1 LGAVAGSKGSPG
13 GGVQTWNPERYA
25 RTAGFVPEFGVAV
38 LGLLAPMAGENI
50 LDLGCGDGS
59 LSERIIASG
68 ASAVGVDASPEQV
81 AAAKSRGVDARVCE
95 GQSLDFDADFDAVFS
110 NAALHWMRPPGRV
123 AAGVWRALKP
133 GGRFVGEMGGK
144 GNIEAVVGALT
155 ECLERRGIDAR
166 ALSPWYFPGVDDYTA
181 LLQGAGFRVIH
192 MELFPRPTQI
202 PGVIEDWLWTFC
214 EVFLNAVPDGGRP
227 AFMAELEEALAPEL
241 LDDRGRWSVDYVRL
255 RFHAVRD

>member
-1 LGAVAGSKGSPG
+1 LGAVTGSKGSPG

-110 NAALHWMRPPGRV
+110 NAALHWMLPPGPV
-123 AAGVWRALKP
+123 AAGVFRALKP

-144 GNIEAVVGALT
+144 GNIAAILGALT
-155 ECLERRGIDAR
+155 VCLGRRGIDAA

-181 LLQGAGFRVIH
+181 LLQGAGFRVRS

-202 PGVIEDWLWTFC
+202 PGGIEDWLWTFC
-214 EVFLNAVPDGGRP
+214 EVFLKAVPGGDRA
-227 AFMAELEEALAPEL
+227 AFIAELEEALAPKL
-241 LDDRGRWSVDYVRL
+241 LDGRGRWSVDYVRL

>member
-1 LGAVAGSKGSPG
+1 MTGNKEPPAA
-13 GGVQTWNPERYA
+13 GVQTWNPDRYA
-25 RTAGFVPEFGVAV
+25 LTAGFVPEFGVAV
-38 LGLLAPMAGENI
+38 LGLLAPLPGENI

-59 LSERIIASG
+59 LTDRIIASG

-81 AAAKSRGVDARVCE
+81 AAALKRGVDARVCE
-95 GQSLDFDADFDAVFS
+95 GQSLDFNADFDAVFS
-110 NAALHWMRPPGRV
+110 NAALHWMLPPEPV

-144 GNIEAVVGALT
+144 GNIETVVGALT
-155 ECLERRGIDAR
+155 VCLGRRGIDAR

-181 LLQGAGFRVIH
+181 LLQGAGFRVAN

-202 PGVIEDWLWTFC
+202 PGAIEDWLWTFC
-214 EVFLNAVPDGGRP
+214 EVFLKAVPDSARP

-241 LDDRGRWSVDYVRL
+241 LDGRGRWSVDYVRL